1 MHVFTGWCVTCW
13 RHVLSWQ
20 DPHARRHARHEL
32 AGLGRV
38 DAHLAGAGHRAQA
51 QAAAA
56 RPRRHRGRVVRRL
69 GRRRRAGRRVA
80 AAVPEKENVVLNHK
94 PCRKINT
101 HCDKETVET
110 AGRYEPVLAL
120 APAPDLAL

>member
-1 MHVFTGWCVTCW
+1 MPGTSLLAWV
-13 RHVLSWQ
+13 VLTLILLAL
-20 DPHARRHARHEL
+20 DTEL
-32 AGLGRV
+32 
-38 DAHLAGAGHRAQA
+38 
-51 QAAAA
+51 
-56 RPRRHRGRVVRRL
+56 RPRPPLLDPADTGRVVRRL

-80 AAVPEKENVVLNHK
+80 AAVPEKENVVVLNHN
-94 PCRKINT
+94 PCRKVNT